1 MYTEIK
7 IRILKKDERGYPVEI
22 NSQGQVFEGY
32 LDSAV
37 LPWVGTAS
45 PIEDGARL
53 FAHLFADDTPK
64 KAWSQICGQAPER
77 RVRLR
82 IDVDA
87 PELHAIPW
95 EQLQDGTTE
104 PPQIIAADEATPFSR
119 DLAVSHPFGEPL
131 TNRPIKMLVMIA
143 TPENLPDY
151 KLQPLDWETERAVID
166 SIWLQSPNPAE
177 LQITTLNEPAT
188 LSALETA
195 LGDGYQLLHIVAH
208 GKKGEH
214 SNKSVLYLANEDNQ
228 VDFVSVSDLTT
239 MLGRQT
245 NLPRF
250 IFLVACQTATRSPA
264 DAFRG
269 FAPQLIQTG
278 IPAVLAMQDLVP
290 VKTARQF
297 TQTFYQHL
305 FRHGLV
311 DLAANKARSILMT
324 KGLPG
329 SAIPVLFSRLSEN
342 QLIGGKLPL
351 IQKFELELEPD
362 GGTMSSDSP
371 FYIERE
377 ADKLCWQ
384 TLNSSR
390 QGKTIVLKAPW
401 QTGKSS
407 LMVRMQDRIEEAL
420 ERHVAFVDFQDAFNE
435 PLNLTDLTIFLK
447 TFCRAIGEELNLP
460 DKVDDYW
467 DSRQNASKNC
477 SRYLANYIVSQLDKP
492 LVLML
497 DEVGLV
503 SDRDFKLQFYR
514 MLRVWH
520 NNRARK
526 AKFRQVSLVLSIS
539 TETHRLIDQGH
550 ESPFNVGQSVVLSG
564 FNETEA
570 HQLNRVYQ
578 TVLSDDQVNRLH
590 QLLQGHPLLMRMAF
604 DHLFRGMTL
613 DRLLEQAIEDDGP
626 FAEALQRYRRIIQG
640 EPILKDALQQISH
653 TQRLDENDSFYRL
666 QELGLIK
673 RAGKKVLFRNQLYA
687 QYFEERL

>member
-53 FAHLFADDTPK
+53 FAHLFADDTLK

-297 TQTFYQHL
+297 TQTFYQQL
-305 FRHGLV
+305 FQHGLV

-329 SAIPVLFSRLSEN
+329 SAIPVLFSRMSGNL
-342 QLIGGKLPL
+342 LIGGKLPL
-351 IQKFELELEPD
+351 IQDRSQIELESPLGIMQP
-362 GGTMSSDSP
+362 DSP
-371 FYIERE
+371 YYLERSADERCWRYIEQP
-377 ADKLCWQ
+377 D
-384 TLNSSR
+384 N
-390 QGKTIVLKAPW
+390 TIAIQSAR

-407 LMVRMQDRIEEAL
+407 LMRRML
-420 ERHVAFVDFQDAFNE
+420 Y
-435 PLNLTDLTIFLK
+435 
-447 TFCRAIGEELNLP
+447 RAKKE
-460 DKVDDYW
+460 
-467 DSRQNASKNC
+467 
-477 SRYLANYIVSQLDKP
+477 LDKP
-492 LVLML
+492 AVFIDFQNFGTEFESEEEFFKLFCEEICEQLNLRPTVDKHWRKRGPQKRRCTDYLAKYILPQHCPFILAL
-497 DEVGLV
+497 DEVDLMM
-503 SDRDFKLQFYR
+503 STDFVTEFFS

-520 NNRARK
+520 NKK
-526 AKFRQVSLVLSIS
+526 ASEANFKKMSLFLSIS
-539 TETHRLIDQGH
+539 TDPYTMIDDVHQ
-550 ESPFNVGQSVVLSG
+550 SPFNVAQDVFLLD
-564 FNETEA
+564 FTMAE
-570 HQLNRVYQ
+570 L
-578 TVLSDDQVNRLH
+578 TVLVERY
-590 QLLQGHPLLMRMAF
+590 QLSLPDVDLQTIFELTSGHPFLTNMAF
-604 DHLFRGMTL
+604 YQLATGLDKETL
-613 DRLLEQAIEDDGP
+613 YQQAASDKGP
-626 FAEALQRYRRIIQG
+626 FASHLHHYYRFINQQSEFIPVIQAICRYGNHDLKSAQVDQLIQKG
-640 EPILKDALQQISH
+640 LLKISQKRAVFHNQIYARYLKDKFDDQ
-653 TQRLDENDSFYRL
+653 
-666 QELGLIK
+666 
-673 RAGKKVLFRNQLYA
+673 
-687 QYFEERL
+687 